1 MPAVVLRAMPK
12 ALRFD
17 RLVEVFAGGLGYG
30 DVRRRACWLARS
42 REVEK
47 RSCTGLIEAGEPLMQ
62 KAVDAMRE
70 YH

>member
-1 MPAVVLRAMPK
+1 MLE

-17 RLVEVFAGGLGYG
+17 RLVEVLTGGLGYG
-30 DVRRRACWLARS
+30 DVWRRACWLTRS

-47 RSCTGLIEAGEPLMQ
+47 RSCIGLIEAGEPLIQ